1 MNRKFHQD
9 YADSVSHFCQS
20 IPPELG
26 ISTQEVDAYF
36 RACALCLWAGTP
48 GRGGGLA
55 AISQIYTSQPVRF
68 TDGQFEKAISY
79 YRENPGYTVGVPEFF
94 QKLVT
99 DDLRRGTS
107 NSRTFAEIQKNLLM
121 LFAACDGDFSFG
133 ESRRITLLYHQ
144 LTEVCGK
151 AGVSAITLTPG
162 PDHYLGGIR
171 RSHEEA
177 ARELND
183 IMDEF
188 SRVISRDKSRSLYGD
203 FFGTP
208 DQTPNQK
215 PSQSPGFSPLDPLPV
230 SPQPEET
237 DPVEEKPAEEAAGS
251 GDAGATE
258 TPQPPKPT
266 LEEAMA
272 ELDSLIGLDVVKKD
286 VDSLVN
292 LVKVRTLRKE
302 RGLKCPE
309 LSLHLVFS
317 GNPGTGKTTV
327 ARIVGK
333 IFSALGLLSKGH
345 LIEVDRSGLVAGY
358 VGQTAI
364 KTQEVIQ
371 KALGGVLFI
380 DEAYT
385 LAPENADKD
394 FGQEAID
401 TILKAMEDYRD
412 DFVVIVAGYAS
423 LMPRFIDS
431 NPGLKSRFNKYLF
444 FEDYNGEQ
452 LYEIFLRR
460 VKSNDYRLD
469 EKADQ
474 SIREHLEELYEDR
487 DENFGNARDVRNLF
501 ERIVANQANRVA
513 ALAAPTDEDI
523 LTITTA
529 DLEGVVDLHLPH
541 AAAGETGAAEEKETE
556 E

>member
-55 AISQIYTSQPVRF
+55 AMSQIYTSQPVRF

-401 TILKAMEDYRD
+401 TILKAMEDHRD

-529 DLEGVVDLHLPH
+529 DLEGLVDLPLPH
-541 AAAGETGAAEEKETE
+541 AAAGETRAAEEKETE

>member
-9 YADSVSHFCQS
+9 YADSVSHFCRS
-20 IPPELG
+20 LPPELG
-26 ISTQEVDAYF
+26 FSTQEVDAYF
-36 RACALCLWAGTP
+36 RACALFLWAGAS
-48 GRGGGLA
+48 GRGGGVA

-68 TDGQFEKAISY
+68 TEGQFEKAIRY

-94 QKLVT
+94 QKLAE
-99 DDLRRGTS
+99 DDVRRGTS
-107 NSRTFAEIQKNLLM
+107 RSRTFAEIQKNLLM
-121 LFAACDGDFSFG
+121 LFSACDGEFSFG
-133 ESRRITLLYHQ
+133 ESRRITQLYNQ

-151 AGVSAITLTPG
+151 AGVPAITLTPG
-162 PDHYLGGIR
+162 PEHYLGGTR
-171 RSHEEA
+171 RSHDEA

-188 SRVISRDKSRSLYGD
+188 SKVISRDKSRSLYGD

-208 DQTPNQK
+208 EQK
-215 PSQSPGFSPLDPLPV
+215 PSQPSGRSPLDPLPV
-230 SPQPEET
+230 SPET
-237 DPVEEKPAEEAAGS
+237 EGPSPAEEGVSGTEAGS
-251 GDAGATE
+251 GGTGTE
-258 TPQPPKPT
+258 EAPQPPKPT

-272 ELDSLIGLDVVKKD
+272 ELDGLIGLEAVKKD

-292 LVKVRTLRKE
+292 LVKVRALRKE

-327 ARIVGK
+327 ARIIGK

-345 LIEVDRSGLVAGY
+345 LTEVDRSGLVAGY

-401 TILKAMEDYRD
+401 TILKAMEDHRD

-444 FEDYNGEQ
+444 FEDYNGAQ
-452 LYEIFLRR
+452 LYEIFLGR

-469 EKADQ
+469 DKAAQ
-474 SIREHLEELYEDR
+474 AIREHLEELYEDR

-529 DLEGVVDLHLPH
+529 DLEGLVDLPLSAPS
-541 AAAGETGAAEEKETE
+541 AEEAKKAGETETE